1 MASVRRRLQ
10 RVPWLAIVAV
20 AALVLGLVPQT
31 SFSARAGLFSL
42 WGDSSQGWGLS
53 PTSISSPGPLLTVS
67 VGETVTLDLFAAD
80 SLPHTWCVDYNRNNV
95 CDSVGEHESGVFS
108 SPSTPLTH
116 TFVVPNNPGL
126 FNYGCGVHGF
136 TPMNGPIR
144 IVLSVRPVVSI
155 ASPAGS
161 QDWTGGSTH
170 DVVWTMTD
178 PNDPVTALVAY
189 LNYTNGGAPVPIA
202 GPVPGTANPH
212 RVPWTLPLVDSTNV
226 VVNVTVIDPAG
237 NKGWASQPV
246 PRVDSTAPSVVER
259 VPAQGSTGISTA
271 TNVIATFGEAMN
283 TTATANP
290 ASVALQDTVTSAS
303 VPVTYSWNPANTVL
317 TLDPVSNLAPNRM
330 YTAVVNQ
337 TAKDA
342 SDPGNPLSAVSM
354 WSFTTGSGADIT
366 KPRVLG
372 VSASPATQEWGLAT
386 NVTASITDDD
396 RVASAWVIVTY
407 PDSSVTNRSM
417 AFASGTTWF
426 RDEAYAELGSYL
438 FHVDAVDPSRNWNRS
453 GSGSFQVRDTTAP
466 AIGAPS
472 VTSPAEVYT
481 SVNVTMVAT
490 DPFLGA
496 VGIDIAGVLNESMTF
511 DASSGR
517 WFKAFAPTAVRTY
530 TFVISATD
538 TSGNLATRSGSFD
551 VVDTRPPPVPQN
563 LQAQVAAGNIGI
575 ELTWDAVSA
584 PDLAGYNVYRDTS
597 SSGAFATQVANGTG
611 GTAYRDDTA
620 QAGVTY
626 YYRVTAVD
634 VRGHESN
641 PSNIG
646 SAAIPLPPTDVVPY
660 VIAGA
665 GIAVVIAALLAFL
678 VVRRRRQKGA

>member
-1 MASVRRRLQ
+1 
-10 RVPWLAIVAV
+10 
-20 AALVLGLVPQT
+20 
-31 SFSARAGLFSL
+31 
-42 WGDSSQGWGLS
+42 
-53 PTSISSPGPLLTVS
+53 
-67 VGETVTLDLFAAD
+67 
-80 SLPHTWCVDYNRNNV
+80 
-95 CDSVGEHESGVFS
+95 
-108 SPSTPLTH
+108 
-116 TFVVPNNPGL
+116 
-126 FNYGCGVHGF
+126 
-136 TPMNGPIR
+136 
-144 IVLSVRPVVSI
+144 
-155 ASPAGS
+155 
-161 QDWTGGSTH
+161 
-170 DVVWTMTD
+170 
-178 PNDPVTALVAY
+178 
-189 LNYTNGGAPVPIA
+189 
-202 GPVPGTANPH
+202 
-212 RVPWTLPLVDSTNV
+212 
-226 VVNVTVIDPAG
+226 
-237 NKGWASQPV
+237 
-246 PRVDSTAPSVVER
+246 
-259 VPAQGSTGISTA
+259 
-271 TNVIATFGEAMN
+271 
-283 TTATANP
+283 
-290 ASVALQDTVTSAS
+290 
-303 VPVTYSWNPANTVL
+303 
-317 TLDPVSNLAPNRM
+317 
-330 YTAVVNQ
+330 
-337 TAKDA
+337 
-342 SDPGNPLSAVSM
+342 
-354 WSFTTGSGADIT
+354 
-366 KPRVLG
+366 
-372 VSASPATQEWGLAT
+372 
-386 NVTASITDDD
+386 
-396 RVASAWVIVTY
+396 
-407 PDSSVTNRSM
+407 
-417 AFASGTTWF
+417 
-426 RDEAYAELGSYL
+426 
-438 FHVDAVDPSRNWNRS
+438 
-453 GSGSFQVRDTTAP
+453 
-466 AIGAPS
+466 
-472 VTSPAEVYT
+472 VYI